1 MLAKHSR
8 FYFFPSWKQCGLVY
22 IYLRR
27 SLCAE
32 SILIW
37 LGEEE
42 RRLRRRIN
50 MSCLLREILLLPQ
63 RLRAIRRREKKPLRW
78 RVFNNTPRK
87 LYSTARNAQNA
98 ACESRAQVK
107 NECSLASQE
116 GDLCVIRV

>member
-1 MLAKHSR
+1 MLASHSPG
-8 FYFFPSWKQCGLVY
+8 FIFSSGNSGLVY

-63 RLRAIRRREKKPLRW
+63 RLRAIRSREDEASP
-78 RVFNNTPRK
+78 
-87 LYSTARNAQNA
+87 AR
-98 ACESRAQVK
+98 
-107 NECSLASQE
+107 L
-116 GDLCVIRV
+116 